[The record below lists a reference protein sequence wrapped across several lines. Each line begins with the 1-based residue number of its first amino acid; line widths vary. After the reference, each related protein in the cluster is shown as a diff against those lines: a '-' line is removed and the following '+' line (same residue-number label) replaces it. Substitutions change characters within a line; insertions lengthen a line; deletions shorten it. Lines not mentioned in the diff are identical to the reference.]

1 MVSELESSPSPNRVR
16 LTDASCEQPVNFDA
30 LTSLRFFAALSIFL
44 LHAQVHELIILSA
57 DVRIWYSLIQ
67 GVAFFFALS
76 GFVLTLRY
84 ENVTGWKQ
92 IALFYSNRFARIAPL
107 YYLTA
112 IPFVALPVLQHF
124 GAKPWKEI
132 LAYAFAL
139 QDWSSNLAAQT
150 PINPPAHSISS
161 EVFFYALFPLFMISN
176 KRWLGMAACASALLA
191 ILAWNFYRATG
202 STACT
207 PVVGLIF
214 FVAGILACLRFRRSQ
229 SGVKGQSGVEGTM
242 LSTAAE
248 IASLIAVIPLAIKA
262 TCPPAD
268 ELVFAVSSISVDC
281 SAIYPIAL
289 AIAFCF
295 VLYIFAGERG
305 LLSRLL
311 KHRAFVLLGEAS
323 FAFFLVHYAV
333 ITVCRN
339 VMKSV
344 PSNAVPVLFVLSFLT
359 SLAIA
364 LVLYRI
370 VETPLRK
377 LIAEKAKALFATVR

>member
-1 MVSELESSPSPNRVR
+1 MVIGLESSPSLDRVG
-16 LTDASCEQPVNFDA
+16 LTDASSDQPVNFEA

-57 DVRIWYSLIQ
+57 DVRIWYSLVQ
-67 GVAFFFALS
+67 GVAFFFVLS

-84 ENVTGWKQ
+84 ESVSGWKQ

-112 IPFVALPVLQHF
+112 IPFIALPSLQHF
-124 GAKPWKEI
+124 GAKPWKEM

-139 QDWSSNLAAQT
+139 QDWGSNLAAQT

-161 EVFFYALFPLFMISN
+161 EVFFYALFPLFMISH
-176 KRWLGMAACASALLA
+176 KRWLPIAAVSSVVLA
-191 ILAWNFYRATG
+191 MVAWSFYRSTG

-207 PVVGLIF
+207 PVFGLIF
-214 FVAGILACLRFRRSQ
+214 FVAGILSCLRFKRSQ
-229 SGVKGQSGVEGTM
+229 TAAKRRCAGGGTM

-262 TCPPAD
+262 TYPPAD
-268 ELVFAVSSISVDC
+268 ELVFTVSSISVDC

-289 AIAFCF
+289 AISFCF
-295 VLYIFAGERG
+295 VLYVFAGERG

-333 ITVCRN
+333 ITVCRSAMP
-339 VMKSV
+339 VV
-344 PSNAVPVLFVLSFLT
+344 PPSAVPILFAVSFLVSLSF
-359 SLAIA
+359 A
-364 LVLYRI
+364 LILYRF

-377 LIAEKAKALFATVR
+377 LIAAKAKALLAKV

>member
-1 MVSELESSPSPNRVR
+1 MVSELESSPSLHRVR
-16 LTDASCEQPVNFDA
+16 LTDVSCDQPVNFDA

-44 LHAQVHELIILSA
+44 LHAQVHELIILST

-67 GVAFFFALS
+67 GVAFFFVLS

-84 ENVTGWKQ
+84 EAVSGWKQ

-112 IPFVALPVLQHF
+112 LPFIVLPAWQHF

-139 QDWSSNLAAQT
+139 QDWSSNLAGQT
-150 PINPPAHSISS
+150 AINPPAHSISS

-176 KRWLGMAACASALLA
+176 KRWLGIAACASALLA
-191 ILAWNFYRATG
+191 IMAWNFYRATG

-207 PVVGLIF
+207 PVAGLIF
-214 FVAGILACLRFRRSQ
+214 FVAGILACLCFKRSQ
-229 SGVKGQSGVEGTM
+229 SGVKSQPGVEGKM
-242 LSTAAE
+242 LATAAE

-262 TCPPAD
+262 TYPPAD
-268 ELVFAVSSISVDC
+268 ELVFAFSSIRVDC
-281 SAIYPIAL
+281 SAIYPIGL
-289 AIAFCF
+289 AIAFSF

-311 KHRAFVLLGEAS
+311 KHRAFVILGEAS

-333 ITVCRN
+333 ITVCRDA
-339 VMKSV
+339 MKSV
-344 PSNAVPVLFVLSFLT
+344 PPNLVHVLFVLAFLL

-364 LVLYRI
+364 LALYHF
-370 VETPLRK
+370 VEAPLRK
-377 LIAEKAKALFATVR
+377 LIAAKAKMLFAKV